1 MKTISE
7 KLDYI
12 NLEIKNT
19 NVNLIGNFSI
29 HLNNAK
35 EIKKKYYKGNQSK
48 LKNIDSKVLLKH
60 DFQKEILLLAELL
73 EKKQLIN
80 KILKKY
86 NIKLERNKFAP
97 ELNKAYL
104 INKAKETKTIETPHV
119 VEIDKEIS
127 TYKKMEN
134 HNYINFQSYLSK
146 KSISYLNNL
155 IVF

>member
-19 NVNLIGNFSI
+19 NVNLIGNFST

-35 EIKKKYYKGNQSK
+35 EIKKKYYKSNQSK

-73 EKKQLIN
+73 EKKQVVN

-104 INKAKETKTIETPHV
+104 MNKAKETKTIKAPHV

-127 TYKKMEN
+127 TYKKLEN
-134 HNYINFQSYLSK
+134 HSYINFQSYLSK
-146 KSISYLNNL
+146 
-155 IVF
+155 